1 MAQAVKRRARTGED
15 REMLASGDPRTG
27 TVVREIPAGTPDEVR
42 DAVAAARR
50 AARAWAALP
59 VDRRA
64 RALARV
70 RAAIH
75 ERMDH
80 VVETISRENGKP
92 PAEALAHDVVPAL
105 LTMAYLERIAPRA
118 LAPRAAGRFVGTL
131 LGSGSRVEWRPYGVV
146 GCISPWNYPLFLAFI
161 GMTPALLAGNAVV
174 LKPSEATPAVG
185 ELIAELLSPLPDG
198 VATVVQGGGEV
209 GAALV
214 GAPVDKVCFIGS
226 TATGRRIAQAAA
238 EHLTPVVLELGGQDT
253 AIVCADADL
262 DVAASG
268 VLWGAF
274 LNAGQTCCA
283 IERVYVEEPVADRFE
298 ELLLEKLRR
307 VTAGPVGDIGPL
319 TVSRQL
325 ETVKRHVRDAVSKGA
340 KVLAG
345 GEGRRDAGDGKEG
358 LWFPPTVLEGRGPDM
373 ELFGEETFGPVLPIV
388 RVNDVDAAI
397 RRAGEEGFNL
407 TASVWTRSPATA
419 RKVVAGLRA
428 GTVSVN
434 DHAATA
440 AAPWGPWGGVGQSGY
455 GRLHGVLGL
464 REFAVPVHVQRNL
477 MPRLK
482 RLWWYPYDRATTDT
496 LRGVANLLSAPSWRD
511 RREALRTIARSAGR
525 AFGGK
530 L

>member
-27 TVVREIPAGTPDEVR
+27 TVVREIPASTPDEVR
-42 DAVAAARR
+42 DAVATARR
-50 AARAWAALP
+50 AAPAWAALP
-59 VDRRA
+59 VDR

-105 LTMAYLERIAPRA
+105 LTMAYLERIAARA

-238 EHLTPVVLELGGQDT
+238 EHLTPVVLELGGQDA

-307 VTAGPVGDIGPL
+307 VTTGPVGDIGPL

-340 KVLAG
+340 KVLAV
-345 GEGRRDAGDGKEG
+345 E
-358 LWFPPTVLEGRGPDM
+358 P
-373 ELFGEETFGPVLPIV
+373 
-388 RVNDVDAAI
+388 
-397 RRAGEEGFNL
+397 
-407 TASVWTRSPATA
+407 
-419 RKVVAGLRA
+419 
-428 GTVSVN
+428 
-434 DHAATA
+434 
-440 AAPWGPWGGVGQSGY
+440 
-455 GRLHGVLGL
+455 
-464 REFAVPVHVQRNL
+464 
-477 MPRLK
+477 
-482 RLWWYPYDRATTDT
+482 
-496 LRGVANLLSAPSWRD
+496 
-511 RREALRTIARSAGR
+511 
-525 AFGGK
+525 
-530 L
+530 